1 MSKLFIKE
9 NPTLADFQAY
19 ARAMEKERGFENETI
34 VEQCLLL
41 GEEVG
46 ELFKAVRKNKT
57 KLSFDHKNSK
67 ANELADELADI
78 MIYLFCISNKLKI
91 DLEKAIR
98 DKERINKERVWE
110 KI

>member
-1 MSKLFIKE
+1 MSKLSIKE
-9 NPTLADFQAY
+9 NPTLSDFQKY
-19 ARAMEKERGFENETI
+19 AQIMEKERGFEEETI

-57 KLSFDHKNSK
+57 SISFDNKNSK
-67 ANELADELADI
+67 AKDLANELADV
-78 MIYLFCISNKLKI
+78 MMYLFCISNKLGV

-98 DKERINKERVWE
+98 DKEEINKKRVWE
-110 KI
+110 KS